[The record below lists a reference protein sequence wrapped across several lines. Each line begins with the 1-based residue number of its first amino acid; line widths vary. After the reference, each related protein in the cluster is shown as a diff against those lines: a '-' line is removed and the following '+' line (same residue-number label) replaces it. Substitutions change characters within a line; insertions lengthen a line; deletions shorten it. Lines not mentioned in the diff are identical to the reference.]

1 MKYSRFSARARV
13 VFFGITYLYL
23 LTYHIIGLSKP
34 VPELI
39 ECGISKPVPELID
52 FIPVQRRINSPEL
65 RLTLGKRIDTDDASN
80 HGGADIKSN
89 FDLQD
94 ILLKMDS
101 HSVPF
106 KYEKNVRISYITAHQ
121 SVAQGSFVIE
131 PVMVLLTYL
140 TRVQDA
146 MQVRGDIGEI
156 GVHHGKFFVGLGHLQ
171 KVNEKLW
178 ACDVFENQKKNTDGS
193 GFGNRDAFQKACRKN
208 GIKDEDVHIHAG
220 SSLELTSLKPFSFR
234 LFSIDGGHSRILTVN
249 DLTLAANHLV
259 SGGVLILDDV
269 LNFAWPGVIDGFFTW
284 LHYFPVDFAPFF
296 VGYNKVFIVESSF
309 HEKYYQSLRAYALS
323 APPGM
328 ELSIEPFTNMNPH
341 KSKESGLNEY
351 LWNGYRYV
359 HGDNSVNIEV
369 AKAQWKKELLF
380 V

>member
-34 VPELI
+34 VPELIECGISKPVPGLI

-171 KVNEKLW
+171 KVNEKL
-178 ACDVFENQKKNTDGS
+178 
-193 GFGNRDAFQKACRKN
+193 
-208 GIKDEDVHIHAG
+208 
-220 SSLELTSLKPFSFR
+220 
-234 LFSIDGGHSRILTVN
+234 
-249 DLTLAANHLV
+249 
-259 SGGVLILDDV
+259 
-269 LNFAWPGVIDGFFTW
+269 
-284 LHYFPVDFAPFF
+284 
-296 VGYNKVFIVESSF
+296 
-309 HEKYYQSLRAYALS
+309 
-323 APPGM
+323 
-328 ELSIEPFTNMNPH
+328 
-341 KSKESGLNEY
+341 
-351 LWNGYRYV
+351 
-359 HGDNSVNIEV
+359 
-369 AKAQWKKELLF
+369 
-380 V
+380 

>member
-1 MKYSRFSARARV
+1 MLRC
-13 VFFGITYLYL
+13 LEL
-23 LTYHIIGLSKP
+23 HIFLQQRGRNVQTCWKP

-193 GFGNRDAFQKACRKN
+193 GF
-208 GIKDEDVHIHAG
+208 V
-220 SSLELTSLKPFSFR
+220 T
-234 LFSIDGGHSRILTVN
+234 SRICIERTTGN
-249 DLTLAANHLV
+249 GTIHRT
-259 SGGVLILDDV
+259 
-269 LNFAWPGVIDGFFTW
+269 F
-284 LHYFPVDFAPFF
+284 HQY
-296 VGYNKVFIVESSF
+296 ESS
-309 HEKYYQSLRAYALS
+309 
-323 APPGM
+323 
-328 ELSIEPFTNMNPH
+328 
-341 KSKESGLNEY
+341 
-351 LWNGYRYV
+351 
-359 HGDNSVNIEV
+359 
-369 AKAQWKKELLF
+369 
-380 V
+380 